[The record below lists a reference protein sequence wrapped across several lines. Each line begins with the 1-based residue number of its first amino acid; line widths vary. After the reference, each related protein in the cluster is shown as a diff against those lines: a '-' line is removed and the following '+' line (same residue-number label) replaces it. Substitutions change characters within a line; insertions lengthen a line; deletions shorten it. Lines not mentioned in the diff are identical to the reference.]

1 MTPNPNLNLEI
12 QTKLQEL
19 QQALLSN
26 HPTMPTLLRDIHKT
40 LKSFPE
46 QVTLLTEDEIHI
58 IVQGLE
64 KQTTS
69 HLVASTMKASKTK
82 KESLK
87 NVTSDDLGF

>member
-1 MTPNPNLNLEI
+1 MSQLNLEI
-12 QTKLQEL
+12 KSKLDQLSE
-19 QQALLSN
+19 ALLTA
-26 HPTMPTLLRDIHKT
+26 HPQIPTLLRDIRNT

-46 QVTLLTEDEIHI
+46 QVTLMTEDEIN
-58 IVQGLE
+58 IVVRGLE

-69 HLVASTMKASKTK
+69 YIAAATVKSSKSAKT